1 VIGHADRAGDEEQN
15 LVLSRRRAAV
25 VRDYLIARG
34 VPAGIIRV
42 EARGEVEPAVPTAD
56 GVSEIRNRR
65 VEIRITPR

>member
-1 VIGHADRAGDEEQN
+1 
-15 LVLSRRRAAV
+15 
-25 VRDYLIARG
+25 